1 MTDFS
6 KQFERM
12 LDLAEADM
20 RKDFTLRRDALVEGR
35 WIALDASFDL
45 EGERKPFGLIPTGV
59 KTHCHERCLFMPA
72 ESLTEE
78 GLEEALDFITR
89 VHDNLV
95 NANQT
100 HEFSLFSLVLVTDRF
115 DRSLHKR
122 LRKYAHDKR
131 HQAPSRGW
139 SSVRVAVVDLSAGTI
154 LTNKLGAP
162 LGDRLKPTVQK
173 LG

>member
-6 KQFERM
+6 KLFER
-12 LDLAEADM
+12 LLELAEEDM

-35 WIALDASFDL
+35 WIALVAYFDL

-72 ESLTEE
+72 EGLTGED
-78 GLEEALDFITR
+78 LEEALNFISR

-95 NANQT
+95 DANQT
-100 HEFSLFSLVLVTDRF
+100 HEFSLFSLVLVTDHF
-115 DRSLHKR
+115 DRTLHKR
-122 LRKYAHDKR
+122 LKKYAHDVR
-131 HQAPSRGW
+131 HRSPARGW

-162 LGDRLKPTVQK
+162 LGDRLRQTVQQ